1 MFESGLHPAG
11 VPSQISHVSPGKSY
25 FPFYVSAA
33 FISLPGCALSAS
45 GRLQFLKEKGWA

>member
-25 FPFYVSAA
+25 FPLYVSVA
-33 FISLPGCALSAS
+33 FSD
-45 GRLQFLKEKGWA
+45 